1 MNYKT
6 IKNYDD
12 YIVYENG
19 DIYNINRNNKMKYF
33 ITNNICYIKLSKNEK
48 RKTFVYSRLVYNHF
62 NDIEL
67 KSNETIKFKD
77 NNNLNFHYQNM
88 EKILLNNFHIK
99 QKKTTTILDTN
110 KKWTIIKDYSNYKIS
125 NFGDIFSIKNDKIL
139 KVVKDLN
146 SYLTICLTNINGRKK
161 FFVHR
166 LVYDNFI
173 GIKNNIDNVIDHIDK
188 NKQNNNIDNLR
199 EVTKSINCYNKV
211 ISTQRQNKISQF
223 TLDGKFIKEWESL
236 NKINQTLKYKI
247 SSISACCLGKYKY
260 SYGFIWKNMNRIENP
275 DEYKQISKID
285 GEVFSNYRIN
295 KKGDIINKNNILL
308 KYNIKQGYYE
318 IELISDSKKA
328 KNIRI
333 HKLVA
338 TTFLDNPHN
347 YKVINH
353 IDENKLNNH
362 IDNLEWCT
370 YKHNSTH
377 SLGIKINQIDIK
389 THDIIE
395 TFNSITDAY
404 KKIKKTRG
412 TNIVNVCK
420 GIAKSAYG
428 FKWEFA

>member
-77 NNNLNFHYQNM
+77 NNNLNFHYENM
-88 EKILLNNFHIK
+88 EKILLNNFNIK

-173 GIKNNIDNVIDHIDK
+173 GLKNIDNVIDHIDR

-236 NKINQTLKYKI
+236 NKINQILKYKI
-247 SSISACCLGKYKY
+247 SSISACCLGKYKC
-260 SYGFIWKNMNRIENP
+260 SYGFIWKNMNTIENV

-308 KYNIKQGYYE
+308 KHNIKQGYYE

-328 KNIRI
+328 KKIRI

-353 IDENKLNNH
+353 IDENKLNND

-370 YKHNSTH
+370 YKHNARH

-412 TNIVNVCK
+412 SNIVNVCK